1 MAEQEVVNL
10 NMLLL
15 NQASRSAGAPTM
27 VETRVLVEVECIDED
42 SLVMTREEELEVTNP
57 RPGACNAMSN
67 LSFLFDLT

>member
-1 MAEQEVVNL
+1 MRLVCIEMEDKDIVI
-10 NMLLL
+10 
-15 NQASRSAGAPTM
+15 SPCTEGAPTM